1 MSTFTPNYNLEK
13 PASGDDFKNFTT
25 SYGNNMDIIDEH
37 LGQGGGGSSVS
48 WQQLQVTGDKIAT
61 ITVSGIPQDVY
72 SPNSQTFSMAIS
84 RANINSD
91 EKYSTIFGKI
101 KKWFADL
108 KAVAFSGSYND
119 LLNTPTNV
127 SDFTNDSGFV
137 TSTVNNLANYY
148 LKSETYTQ
156 AQVDALIGAIS
167 TISIEVVQTLPTQ
180 DIKTN
185 TIYLV
190 PKQTAGTQNVYDE
203 YIYVNN
209 AWELIGDT
217 EIDLSNYV
225 TTTDLA
231 TALQD
236 YVTST
241 GLSTILANY
250 YTSSQI
256 DTLLGG
262 KVNDVEVN
270 GTSVVNGQGVAEVTV
285 PTKTSD
291 LNNDS
296 GYLTDSDVSVTQV
309 VSSGTKI
316 ATIDVDGT
324 STDLYAPAG
333 GGGGSVNDVTVNG
346 TSVVNA
352 QGVAEVTVPDEL
364 SDLADD
370 STHRT
375 VTDTEKNTWSAKVS
389 DNPTFTEASTRA
401 NIASGETF
409 ATILGKI
416 KKFFTDLKAV
426 AFSGSYNDL
435 SDKPTIPSAQVNSD
449 WNANSGVAQILNKPS
464 LATVA
469 TSGKSSDLNND
480 AGFITSSGSCASA
493 TDVTNAIKQGP
504 WWTSGTSHNANAL
517 RGEVVFAYNEASQQN
532 VPTTGTLVSF
542 ACKKNNYPF
551 QFQSAYKYDAL
562 YYRRQNGDN
571 STWGNWREI
580 IHSGNIGNQ
589 SVSYANTAGS
599 APANGGNADTV
610 DNYHFYSE
618 RYVNVSEINQ
628 PTAGQA
634 WAINIK
640 TRDWNSD
647 SEVVQLRCTG
657 SNMSSTVIIHL
668 LARTG
673 NFWGYNTTYNNSGI
687 QGAVVTVGNAINLHI
702 SLFSAITKV
711 TVFKSWSGG
720 SVETESL
727 RSDYIDITEASFFA
741 NKPILHNTV
750 ETGKLTATEFQLTFP
765 GLDFYDPIMEKHMYL
780 IRPGTLSAERS
791 IYLPN
796 KNGTIALLSDISSRR
811 YKENIIPLSD
821 DEAKKLLDV
830 EIVNYDYKEGVVE
843 EDERYDQKGAIAE
856 DVVNLIP
863 NAVTYADIDG
873 EQLPDGINYT
883 KFIPYLIKMVQM
895 QQKEIEELKA
905 MIKGE

>member
-1 MSTFTPNYNLEK
+1 MATHTTNFNLSK
-13 PASGDDFKNFTT
+13 PDPTDTQSSFI
-25 SYGNNMDIIDEH
+25 SEYCNNMDIIDEH

-61 ITVSGIPQDVY
+61 ITVSGIPQDVFA
-72 SPNSQTFSMAIS
+72 PNSQTFTMAIS

-119 LLNTPTNV
+119 LSNTPTKV

-167 TISIEVVQTLPTQ
+167 TISIEVVQSLPTQ

-291 LNNDS
+291 LNNNSGFLDS
-296 GYLTDSDVSVTQV
+296 SDITVTQV
-309 VSSGTKI
+309 VSTGTKI
-316 ATIDVDGT
+316 ATIDVGGT
-324 STDLYAPAG
+324 STDLYAPA

-352 QGVAEVTVPDEL
+352 QGVAEVTAVQ
-364 SDLADD
+364 
-370 STHRT
+370 
-375 VTDTEKNTWSAKVS
+375 
-389 DNPTFTEASTRA
+389 DNPTFTEAQTRA
-401 NIASGETF
+401 NIASGESF

-435 SDKPTIPSAQVNSD
+435 SDKPTIPDISTKVSKSGDTMTGELEIRRATGVDAQFRSTNTTSGEQISFGWGSGGINRGIWDTQFSKWIFRSTGTDVTVNGSTVPANKTLASTDQIPTDFVSKSSGGTFTGTVNVQTSNQTPLRNKTTASNAVCYLEFSNGDGYLGWFAVSAGKKPCFQSASD
-449 WNANSGVAQILNKPS
+449 NVLRE
-464 LATVA
+464 LATTSDLNRLTNYYSSRPASCDLQLGDGTVRYFVA
-469 TSGKSSDLNND
+469 TSSMSTGKPTEGD
-480 AGFITSSGSCASA
+480 AHILHLAWDNSGGW
-493 TDVTNAIKQGP
+493 DGQL
-504 WWTSGTSHNANAL
+504 AL
-517 RGEVVFAYNEASQQN
+517 
-532 VPTTGTLVSF
+532 PTTDSKHMQWRT
-542 ACKKNNYPF
+542 
-551 QFQSAYKYDAL
+551 QT
-562 YYRRQNGDN
+562 NG
-571 STWGNWREI
+571 TWGGWKTI
-580 IHSGNIGNQ
+580 IDSDGGTITGALNVNHSMSIY
-589 SVSYANTAGS
+589 SSST
-599 APANGGNADTV
+599 DTV
-610 DNYHFYSE
+610 LYLNTSVRSGECCINFSGITTGGSSVTLADM
-618 RYVNVSEINQ
+618 YVDQYDIGKKGVGTVRRPLAYRSEI
-628 PTAGQA
+628 
-634 WAINIK
+634 
-640 TRDWNSD
+640 
-647 SEVVQLRCTG
+647 
-657 SNMSSTVIIHL
+657 SS
-668 LARTG
+668 
-673 NFWGYNTTYNNSGI
+673 
-687 QGAVVTVGNAINLHI
+687 
-702 SLFSAITKV
+702 K
-711 TVFKSWSGG
+711 
-720 SVETESL
+720 
-727 RSDYIDITEASFFA
+727 
-741 NKPILHNTV
+741 
-750 ETGKLTATEFQLTFP
+750 
-765 GLDFYDPIMEKHMYL
+765 
-780 IRPGTLSAERS
+780 
-791 IYLPN
+791 
-796 KNGTIALLSDISSRR
+796 R
-811 YKENIIPLSD
+811 YKENISPVAE
-821 DEAKKLLDV
+821 DEAKKILDV
-830 EIVNYDYKEGVVE
+830 EIVNFDYKEEYEVVAEKDRCGNMGV
-843 EDERYDQKGAIAE
+843 IAE
-856 DVVNLIP
+856 DVAEFIP
-863 NAVTYADIDG
+863 KAVSFADIDG

-895 QQKEIEELKA
+895 QQKEIDELKA
-905 MIKGE
+905 MIKEK

>member
-13 PASGDDFKNFTT
+13 PDNTDEFKDFRQ
-25 SYGNNMDIIDEH
+25 SYNDNMDKIDQNM
-37 LGQGGGGSSVS
+37 GGGGGSSVS
-48 WQQLQVTGDKIAT
+48 WSQLQVTGDKIAT
-61 ITVSGIPQDVY
+61 IRVSGINTDVFT
-72 SPNSQTFSMAIS
+72 PNSQTFTMAVS
-84 RANINSD
+84 RININSD
-91 EKYSTIFGKI
+91 ETYPTIFGKI

-119 LLNTPTNV
+119 LSNTPTKV

-250 YTSSQI
+250 YTSSQV

-316 ATIDVDGT
+316 ATIDVYGT
-324 STDLYAPAG
+324 STDLYAPAS
-333 GGGGSVNDVTVNG
+333 GGGSVNDVTVNG

-352 QGVAEVTVPDEL
+352 QGVAEVTAVQ
-364 SDLADD
+364 
-370 STHRT
+370 
-375 VTDTEKNTWSAKVS
+375 

-401 NIASGETF
+401 NIASGESF

-416 KKFFTDLKAV
+416 KKFFTDLKTV

-435 SDKPTIPSAQVNSD
+435 SDKPTIPDISTKVSKSGDTMSGNLTIDRQNGSTSTLGYSIAILGNNIAYGTDKNSEGVVRLYGTDSTATDITATSTAQRYINFPD
-449 WNANSGVAQILNKPS
+449 KNG
-464 LATVA
+464 TVA
-469 TSGKSSDLNND
+469 LTSDIPTNNNQLTNG
-480 AGFITSSGSCASA
+480 AGYITSSGSCASA
-493 TDVTNAIKQGP
+493 TKATQDVDGNDINQKYVNVYNSNNVMGSASVSVNDMAKAGFCMGMVKGSTDNPTGSSKWVHIISLP
-504 WWTSGTSHNANAL
+504 WS
-517 RGEVVFAYNEASQQN
+517 
-532 VPTTGTLVSF
+532 
-542 ACKKNNYPF
+542 K
-551 QFQSAYKYDAL
+551 
-562 YYRRQNGDN
+562 GDN
-571 STWGNWREI
+571 TSWVSQIAMNPNDSDGMWYRTGQGTIVGRAWKRI
-580 IHSGNIGNQ
+580 IDSSNIGSQ
-589 SVSYANTAGS
+589 SVSYATSAGS
-599 APANGGNADTV
+599 ATDSTKLPLTGGTMTGKITCNADRILQWTNNDSDLNPDGASWYGLTKFLSSEYSSQPNRKSICLSCYWGVSLWAKDGAHVTANGYPIITTNGGTIENDLTISGNILYLLDSLLMFK
-610 DNYHFYSE
+610 D
-618 RYVNVSEINQ
+618 
-628 PTAGQA
+628 
-634 WAINIK
+634 AITGK
-640 TRDWNSD
+640 TYAIHRP
-647 SEVVQLRCTG
+647 TG
-657 SNMSSTVIIHL
+657 SLSTNRDVY
-668 LARTG
+668 
-673 NFWGYNTTYNNSGI
+673 F
-687 QGAVVTVGNAINLHI
+687 
-702 SLFSAITKV
+702 
-711 TVFKSWSGG
+711 
-720 SVETESL
+720 
-727 RSDYIDITEASFFA
+727 
-741 NKPILHNTV
+741 
-750 ETGKLTATEFQLTFP
+750 
-765 GLDFYDPIMEKHMYL
+765 
-780 IRPGTLSAERS
+780 
-791 IYLPN
+791 PN
-796 KNGTIALLSDISSRR
+796 KGGTIAFTSDISSRR
-811 YKENIIPLSD
+811 YKENIIPLSE
-821 DEAKKLLDV
+821 DEAKKILDV
-830 EIVNYDYKEGVVE
+830 EIVNYDYKENVVDDE
-843 EDERYDQKGAIAE
+843 ERYDQKGAIAE
-856 DVVNLIP
+856 DVVNIIP

-895 QQKEIEELKA
+895 QQKEIEELKELIKA
-905 MIKGE
+905 KGE